1 MAIDTL
7 KRIGESV
14 CTDFLGFAPTSNG
27 TKPPH
32 IANGL
37 FRACLGEVCNT
48 KDVHEWL
55 IGEGEKNA
63 VSSEKL
69 LHLIIRF
76 LKEDRWRRYPI
87 SRIYVF
93 C

>member
-32 IANGL
+32 IANG
-37 FRACLGEVCNT
+37 
-48 KDVHEWL
+48 
-55 IGEGEKNA
+55 
-63 VSSEKL
+63 
-69 LHLIIRF
+69 
-76 LKEDRWRRYPI
+76 
-87 SRIYVF
+87 
-93 C
+93 